1 MFIAFLF
8 IVSLKA
14 KLLFKKMCPEDDF
27 MPSPPDPEDIIF
39 EEEVAREVGEAEER
53 DGADKSEV
61 DKAPG
66 SDAVQD
72 DQTLDKEETE
82 PVKEVVND
90 TWYKIILKIEL
101 FSWTRPFPQE
111 GAYRLSAPS
120 AGRI

>member
-90 TWYKIILKIEL
+90 T
-101 FSWTRPFPQE
+101 
-111 GAYRLSAPS
+111 
-120 AGRI
+120 